1 MGQLQVRMTEDLA
14 LKGLSPH
21 TCQGYVAAAR
31 AFARHY
37 MRSPADMGEAEVR
50 QYLLHLSNVRKAS
63 PSLRK
68 LAVAGIKFLY
78 CAKFAPRASCRG
90 ADCDHRGRGQRW
102 AGRVDARSSWL
113 HASARHSTRGGGSWQ
128 AGNRVDWLR
137 RRGFSRQP
145 AIIGVPNSPSN
156 SPPSLVPDACP
167 SQQGFTYER
176 RHPELHPLHKAV
188 RIGWPLLQQEIAEH
202 TAAALPKF
210 VVKGFE
216 AYLTCGQL
224 AAGFCRVKCR
234 TCRQEEVVAW
244 SCKQRGVC
252 ASCDGKVMA
261 AYYTS
266 FLWLCMLVNVALNF
280 APL

>member
-1 MGQLQVRMTEDLA
+1 M
-14 LKGLSPH
+14 
-21 TCQGYVAAAR
+21 
-31 AFARHY
+31 
-37 MRSPADMGEAEVR
+37 
-50 QYLLHLSNVRKAS
+50 
-63 PSLRK
+63 
-68 LAVAGIKFLY
+68 
-78 CAKFAPRASCRG
+78 
-90 ADCDHRGRGQRW
+90 
-102 AGRVDARSSWL
+102 
-113 HASARHSTRGGGSWQ
+113 
-128 AGNRVDWLR
+128 
-137 RRGFSRQP
+137 
-145 AIIGVPNSPSN
+145 PNSPSN